1 MLHMKTIHA
10 LTAADSVAPS
20 TGAASPGSPGR
31 LSARLVLADSH
42 RLVIQSLATALTR
55 RGLDVVAVATSPWE
69 VLAQIAEHRPDIC
82 LLSTHLSSCSGLDV
96 LRVISK
102 QHPGVGVVMLSSG
115 SDPELTR
122 AAFRSGAAAVI
133 SRNWH
138 ISDIEHALSCVSQHE
153 QVFNRGVLE
162 ITARDV
168 RPSWLG
174 DGHTQVRLTSREKE
188 VLRHIAEGERTR
200 QIARSLGISEATVRT
215 HVQNMLSKLGVHS
228 RLEAATV
235 AAKTGCDLP
244 GVPAQR
250 APGVK

>member
-1 MLHMKTIHA
+1 MVHMKTIPA

-20 TGAASPGSPGR
+20 TGAASKDSPGR

-55 RGLDVVAVATSPWE
+55 CGLDVVAVATTPRE
-69 VLAQIAEHRPDIC
+69 VLAQVAEHRPDIC

-102 QHPGVGVVMLSSG
+102 HHPGVGVVLLSSG
-115 SDPELTR
+115 SDPELAR

-153 QVFNRGVLE
+153 QAFNRGVLK
-162 ITARDV
+162 ITVRDV
-168 RPSWLG
+168 RLPG
-174 DGHTQVRLTSREKE
+174 VGNGHTQVQLTSREKE
-188 VLRHIAEGERTR
+188 VLGHIAEGERTR

-228 RLEAATV
+228 RLEAAIV
-235 AAKTGCDLP
+235 AAQTDCDLP